1 MAITGSPKKIAQDIA
16 DGYMS
21 FSPPMLR
28 TYTGADM
35 KIILNNI
42 AIVTRDLRQ
51 EQIAHDDSLA
61 IKQRNNKLSRLNQA
75 AVVIRSYC
83 QKKRIPC

>member
-1 MAITGSPKKIAQDIA
+1 MAIAGSPKKFAQDIA

-21 FSPPMLR
+21 LSPPMLR

-35 KIILNNI
+35 KIILSNI

-51 EQIAHDDSLA
+51 EQIANDDALA

-75 AVVIRSYC
+75 SVVIRSYC
-83 QKKRIPC
+83 QKRRIPC

>member
-1 MAITGSPKKIAQDIA
+1 MAIAGSPKKFAQDIA

-21 FSPPMLR
+21 LSPPMLR

-51 EQIAHDDSLA
+51 EQIANDDALA

-75 AVVIRSYC
+75 SVVIRSYC
-83 QKKRIPC
+83 QKRRIPC

>member
-1 MAITGSPKKIAQDIA
+1 MAIAGSPKKFAQDIA

-21 FSPPMLR
+21 LSPPMLR

-42 AIVTRDLRQ
+42 TMVIRDLRQ
-51 EQIAHDDSLA
+51 EQIAQDDSLA

-75 AVVIRSYC
+75 SVVIRSYC
-83 QKKRIPC
+83 QKRRISC

>member
-1 MAITGSPKKIAQDIA
+1 MAIAGSPKKFAQDIA

-21 FSPPMLR
+21 LSPPMLR
-28 TYTGADM
+28 TYTAADM

-42 AIVTRDLRQ
+42 TMVIRDLRQ
-51 EQIAHDDSLA
+51 EQIAQDDSLA

-75 AVVIRSYC
+75 SVVIRSYC
-83 QKKRIPC
+83 QKRRIPC